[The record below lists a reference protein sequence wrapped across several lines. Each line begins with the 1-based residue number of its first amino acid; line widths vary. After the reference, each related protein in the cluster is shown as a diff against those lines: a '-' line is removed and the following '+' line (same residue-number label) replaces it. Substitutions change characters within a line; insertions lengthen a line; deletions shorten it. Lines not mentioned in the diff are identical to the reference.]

1 LIDRVD
7 DLATNIGFFAL
18 GLDSLSKLRLI
29 DIFKHKV
36 RLIEKPFFEVFDE
49 GFSQIIFCFLHHCSA
64 FKGLKLT
71 ASRNLL
77 LALAVQN
84 IFLLDVED
92 LAKELSVVP
101 IVGSREEVGLLAV
114 VNSHEAVSPV
124 LRFIRIRP
132 TLIFLDNERTL
143 LKHDVDLVNDV
154 HTRIFFVVLEVVDS
168 DNINIVAGYVEIE
181 VLLRL
186 DLDELVWDDYAN
198 PLALIKQEL
207 A

>member
-7 DLATNIGFFAL
+7 DLASDIGFFAL

-64 FKGLKLT
+64 FKGLKLL
-71 ASRNLL
+71 ASRDLL

-84 IFLLDVED
+84 LFLFDVED
-92 LAKELSVVP
+92 LAKQLFVVL
-101 IVGSREEVGLLAV
+101 IVGSREEIGLLTV
-114 VNSHEAVSPV
+114 VNSHEAISQV
-124 LRFIRIRP
+124 LRIFRVLA

-143 LKHDVDLVNDV
+143 LKHDIDLVNDV
-154 HTRIFFVVLEVVDS
+154 HTRIIFVVLEVVDS

-186 DLDELVWDDYAN
+186 DLDELVWDDYDN
-198 PLALIKQEL
+198 LFVLV
-207 A
+207 